1 MLTQDEKEDALR
13 ISGSPPEPA
22 PTPVEP
28 SAPADPEN
36 KSCFGSLERK
46 KRQIIFLIVCSI
58 GMVLQIVAA
67 SIVIRDKGRSLGFG
81 YAFCYTVGWQFLLTA
96 LIAMLRPEHIIM
108 ETKTLLLRLLLL
120 AFLLI
125 IILGYVLALA
135 ARTGGFTLVFVFL
148 SWAVYAW
155 YLHGVVPGGL
165 VGVLPCF

>member
-1 MLTQDEKEDALR
+1 
-13 ISGSPPEPA
+13 
-22 PTPVEP
+22 
-28 SAPADPEN
+28 
-36 KSCFGSLERK
+36 
-46 KRQIIFLIVCSI
+46 
-58 GMVLQIVAA
+58 MVLQIVAA

-96 LIAMLRPEHIIM
+96 YSFLTLFSLIAMLRPEHIIM